1 MYAQQYHISHK
12 QDDSWQ
18 MHQLHFHD
26 GIELMLILSE
36 GGELF
41 FDKEVYP
48 LHAGTLLVL
57 DCTAGIVWLVIEY
70 YRIYRKYRVKR
81 D

>member
-41 FDKEVYP
+41 F
-48 LHAGTLLVL
+48 
-57 DCTAGIVWLVIEY
+57 
-70 YRIYRKYRVKR
+70 
-81 D
+81 